1 MASITTL
8 LIGRSG
14 LRNANTGI
22 KTTSHNV
29 ANVMTPGF
37 NRRSVVQQAGGPI
50 NQLGASIGTGVATS
64 DIHRA
69 ADRLLTQ
76 RRTAAAGTSAATSKE
91 AAILEQT
98 EHFFDETNVDRSSRK
113 MQYFF
118 DTLAAASADVTDQSL
133 QRSFINAGEN
143 LATSV
148 TNTAGE
154 LIAQQE
160 SIVEEIEVLLPQVNG
175 RLSEI
180 ASLNAKLLEV
190 GTSGS
195 SGDLA
200 DRRDLLVREVAEQ
213 LGATVSLDS
222 DNVAAVLVGGHSVVF
237 EGHARNLDIDFTP
250 GTGTPPEITMSAGA
264 GKVYVTRDVGGQVGA
279 LLDSYDK
286 IQTYIDE
293 LNTFASTF
301 ASALNTQHN
310 AGFDSSGTAGEDLFT
325 VTATNPAL
333 NMAFNSNISDDP
345 SLLAFHGA
353 ATAFSGDDDN
363 LQSLIDLEDSSM
375 FATGSDTPG
384 AFLTALTARVASD
397 VGSARYRA
405 DQEGLALQD
414 LDDFAAALGGVDLD
428 EEAGNLIMYQT
439 AFQAS
444 AKVIQTTDR
453 MLGILLDL
461 A

>member
-14 LRNANTGI
+14 LRTANTGI

-29 ANVMTPGF
+29 ANAMTPGY
-37 NRRSVVQQAGGPI
+37 NRRSVIQQAGAPI
-50 NQLGASIGTGVATS
+50 KQLGASIGTGVATS

-76 RRTAAAGTSAATSKE
+76 RRTAAAGTSAATEKE
-91 AAILEQT
+91 ANILEQT

-133 QRSFINAGEN
+133 RRSFINAGEN

-154 LIAQQE
+154 LISQQE
-160 SIVEEIEVLLPQVNG
+160 SIIEEIEILLPEVNA
-175 RLSEI
+175 RLTEI
-180 ASLNAKLLEV
+180 ASLNARLLDV
-190 GTSGS
+190 GISGS

-200 DRRDLLVREVAEQ
+200 DRRDLLVRELAQEI
-213 LGATVSLDS
+213 GATMSLDS

-237 EGHARNLDIDFTP
+237 EGNERSLDMDFTP
-250 GTGTPPEITMSAGA
+250 GTGISPEITMSAGK
-264 GKVYVTRDVGGQVGA
+264 GNVYVTKDVGGQLGA

-293 LNTFASTF
+293 LNTFATTF
-301 ASALNTQHN
+301 AAALNTQHN
-310 AGFDSSGTAGEDLFT
+310 AGFDSAGTAGEDLFS

-333 NMAFNSNISDDP
+333 NMAFNSNISNDP
-345 SLLAFHGA
+345 ALLAFHGA

-363 LQSLIDLEDSSM
+363 LQALIDLEESSM
-375 FATGSDTPG
+375 FATDSDTPG
-384 AFLTALTARVASD
+384 AFLTALTARVAND

-405 DQEGLALQD
+405 EQESLALKD
-414 LDDFAAALGGVDLD
+414 LDDFASAIGGVDLD